1 MSAVEICRRFVERI
15 NAHDLDGLAAQLAP
29 DHRFIDSVG
38 GELVGRDKVAEGW
51 RLYLAMVPDYRVDVA
66 RSFCDGSDV
75 VLIGAARGTYTADG
89 SLEPSNAW
97 STPAAWR
104 ARIRDGLVAEWQ
116 VYADNEPRRCMR
128 ASSAPAAGR

>member
-1 MSAVEICRRFVERI
+1 M
-15 NAHDLDGLAAQLAP
+15 L
-29 DHRFIDSVG
+29 
-38 GELVGRDKVAEGW
+38 
-51 RLYLAMVPDYRVDVA
+51 PDYRVDVA

-116 VYADNEPRRCMR
+116 VYADNEPLRRCMR